1 MAPRAPTPRTTRN
14 SRGLRATTTEPP
26 RSSVR
31 ADPLDRHPVEENPPP
46 ATPAPSGP
54 SPIAALGRRSI
65 SPIYSAP
72 PSPLSLSHFAQVT
85 AHPSLSPLP
94 EAQVT
99 APPQIIITPATPR
112 GTVSSLP
119 VIPVKKASPPIGLA
133 KRETTGKSLAFKLRL
148 ERARFLRRLTSRDT
162 GSRVCKE
169 TRKRRGAN
177 FARELFTAD
186 KNDRFMTDCTCS
198 SPVVYDTKE
207 AAANG
212 AGRLRFFEDS
222 DGKLDVLYRKHD
234 PSFKCKCGRKLLPI
248 YGNLLT
254 EPVGKAPGL
263 LNQNG
268 KRPAE
273 DSEVDLLAQTT
284 GEFERVIPSLSER
297 APRHQSALRL
307 QTLKRRSMSYL
318 TQLKHRLQNMG
329 NSFFTF
335 LGRPFSQQSGRD
347 HSVVERRHVDP
358 EHKSV
363 VAKRY
368 KRQHC
373 IPVTGNDGPAVEPSE
388 LPHLEWRKDPLEWI
402 GQSMVDD
409 ILREFARHSETI
421 KGGGVATGLT
431 AADVRSNIQPG
442 QDLELSLW
450 FHDFF
455 LQVQGNGILN
465 EPRHRQELA
474 YAETT
479 RKYLVGLQSI
489 HKFMETIYSPEEFD
503 KIRTLYPTPKTP
515 FIYSPE
521 EFDKI
526 RTESPTPEAPFRP
539 LGDIWFRNQCQQT
552 AKFLNWFLQS
562 NRQLS
567 APLQEAI
574 SKIIMDANALHKQE
588 LPLSYA
594 AHTGRLIHPD
604 MPELHGRFPTPV
616 LDEIPVDEITID
628 HDYDLKYPDS
638 QAKSKPSQRAVLKP
652 KSILKDLYFPDPLS
666 SQRVSAPE
674 KRRKL
679 PFESPTAT
687 YLPPHHIPRT
697 QQNSIQV
704 ELEREKRQAE
714 CEVATTLNEG
724 KTPLP
729 GRVDLHVVTTTHE
742 RLGLPTPSNYACA
755 ELGGKKNAQ
764 EDDERLKLRFHASE
778 YKDLLDEM
786 RREDGKPKRR
796 FPDPPR
802 AMDVDDT
809 FPENPERIQIQLP
822 LVAPTIRTLY
832 GPLSAAEESRF
843 DHRHKKESNELDWII
858 PGERL
863 EQNIEPE
870 VPRLSASLKKPTK
883 KLVTSEDRK
892 KAIDRFLDEDDSFKV
907 SASPLAQA
915 LEISTQKLDELDIN
929 RQIREEF
936 AEALARQVKEREQR
950 EIQRKAE
957 EERKRREEERR
968 RVEEERRRAEEERRR
983 VADARRRKEA
993 AQYAQLTGLRPPARS
1008 MITPLTS
1015 EWNERVTRA
1024 SQANPNAELTT
1035 TPDGNP
1041 LRRQDFAERLL
1052 PPTAWLNDNII
1063 IGSILYVAQYIND
1076 SAGVN
1081 SKQNPKCA
1089 AMTSYFWPRL
1099 QQHGLN
1105 SCARLMRLAGI
1116 RKENFLDID
1125 TILVPICE
1133 HSHWTLGVVCPS
1145 RRTVSHIDSMRAGGS
1160 HQVVVDRLL
1169 DWVKATLGDAF
1180 VEADWNKITYRTP
1193 LQTNGYDCGVFT
1205 ITNAICLALGVDPK
1219 ESYSERELTLQRRRL
1234 AAILL
1239 NGGFKGD
1246 LTLAGL

>member
-1 MAPRAPTPRTTRN
+1 MAPTRAPTPRTTRN

-31 ADPLDRHPVEENPPP
+31 ADPLGRHPVEENPPP

-54 SPIAALGRRSI
+54 SLIAALGRRSI
-65 SPIYSAP
+65 SPIYSVSP
-72 PSPLSLSHFAQVT
+72 PL
-85 AHPSLSPLP
+85 
-94 EAQVT
+94 
-99 APPQIIITPATPR
+99 APPQIIITPAIPR

-119 VIPVKKASPPIGLA
+119 ATPVEKASPPIGLA
-133 KRETTGKSLAFKLRL
+133 KGETPEKRRAFKVRL
-148 ERARFLRRLTSRDT
+148 ERTRFLRRLTSRDT
-162 GSRVCKE
+162 GSRVCKA

-186 KNDRFMTDCTCS
+186 KNDRFMRDCTCS

-207 AAANG
+207 AAVNG
-212 AGRLRFFEDS
+212 SGCLRFFEDS

-234 PSFKCKCGRKLLPI
+234 LGFKCKCGRKLLPI

-263 LNQNG
+263 LNENG

-273 DSEVDLLAQTT
+273 DSEVDLLAQNA

-297 APRHQSALRL
+297 APRQQSALRL
-307 QTLKRRSMSYL
+307 QTLKRRSMLYL

-335 LGRPFSQQSGRD
+335 LGRSFSQQSGRD

-363 VAKRY
+363 VAKRF

-388 LPHLEWRKDPLEWI
+388 LPRLDWRKDPLEWI

-409 ILREFARHSETI
+409 ILREFARHSDII
-421 KGGGVATGLT
+421 KRGGVATGLT
-431 AADVRSNIQPG
+431 AAEIRLNIQPG

-474 YAETT
+474 YAETL
-479 RKYLVGLQSI
+479 RKYLVGLESI

-515 FIYSPE
+515 FIYSPD

-526 RTESPTPEAPFRP
+526 RTESPTPKTPFRP

-552 AKFLNWFLQS
+552 AKFLNWVLRS
-562 NRQLS
+562 SRQLS

-594 AHTGRLIHPD
+594 AHTGHQIHPE
-604 MPELHGRFPTPV
+604 MPELPGRFPTPV

-628 HDYDLKYPDS
+628 HVYDLKYPDS

-652 KSILKDLYFPDPLS
+652 KSILKDFLQYFPDSPS
-666 SQRVSAPE
+666 PQQVSAPE

-679 PFESPTAT
+679 AFESPTAT
-687 YLPPHHIPRT
+687 CLPPHHIPRT
-697 QQNSIQV
+697 QKNSIQH

-714 CEVATTLNEG
+714 CEIATTLKEG

-729 GRVDLHVVTTTHE
+729 DRVDLHVVTTTHE
-742 RLGLPTPSNYACA
+742 RLGLPTPSNYASA

-764 EDDERLKLRFHASE
+764 EDDERLKLRSHASQ
-778 YKDLLDEM
+778 YKDLLDEI
-786 RREDGKPKRR
+786 RREDGKPKEP
-796 FPDPPR
+796 FTDPPR
-802 AMDVDDT
+802 AMDVDAT
-809 FPENPERIQIQLP
+809 FPENRKRIAIQLP
-822 LVAPTIRTLY
+822 LVPPTIRTLY
-832 GPLSAAEESRF
+832 GPLSVAEESWL

-863 EQNIEPE
+863 EQTIEPE
-870 VPRLSASLKKPTK
+870 VPRL
-883 KLVTSEDRK
+883 K
-892 KAIDRFLDEDDSFKV
+892 KAIDRFLDQDYSFKV
-907 SASPLAQA
+907 SASPLAEA

-936 AEALARQVKEREQR
+936 AEALAREVKEREQR

-983 VADARRRKEA
+983 AADARRRKEA

-1008 MITPLTS
+1008 MITPLTG
-1015 EWNERVTRA
+1015 EWNERVVRA
-1024 SQANPNAELTT
+1024 SHANPNAELTT

-1089 AMTSYFWPRL
+1089 ALTSYFWPRL

-1169 DWVKATLGDAF
+1169 DWVKATLGDTF
-1180 VEADWNKITYRTP
+1180 VEGDWKKITYRTP

-1219 ESYSERELTLQRRRL
+1219 ESYSEQELTLQRRRL